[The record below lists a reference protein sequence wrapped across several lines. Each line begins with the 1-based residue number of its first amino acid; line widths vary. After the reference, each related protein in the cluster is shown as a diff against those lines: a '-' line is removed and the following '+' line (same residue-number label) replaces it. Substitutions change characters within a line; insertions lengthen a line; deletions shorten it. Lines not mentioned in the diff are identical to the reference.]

1 MMKLRRRHRHK
12 RVKAEMNVVPYI
24 DVMLVLLVIFMIAA
38 PLINQAIEID
48 LPQSSA
54 EQVVLDENDPQPLVL
69 SVDPQGYYFLNLA
82 PNPAQALSA
91 EEVVAIANALIQQQ
105 PQRLVLVQG
114 DANVSYEKVITG
126 IGLLQQA
133 GAPKVGL
140 STQAPEEA
148 PAL

>member
-69 SVDPQGYYFLNLA
+69 SVDPQ
-82 PNPAQALSA
+82 
-91 EEVVAIANALIQQQ
+91 AIIF
-105 PQRLVLVQG
+105 
-114 DANVSYEKVITG
+114 
-126 IGLLQQA
+126 
-133 GAPKVGL
+133 
-140 STQAPEEA
+140 
-148 PAL
+148 